1 MTISSAVNKIA
12 YTANGTSKDF
22 TVPFYFIY
30 KSDLKVY
37 RMNEN
42 VQELLTLDTDY
53 TVTGAPELSDGS
65 IYKNGGTVVMTAMPA
80 AGTQFIILRE
90 VPLTQEADYQEGST
104 FPAALHELALDKL
117 TMAVQQLKEKS
128 DRAVTVDMFSE
139 ADPSELVNE
148 IEALYGVKDEV
159 ITAAGNI
166 DSIVTAA
173 ENIDAIVDAPDQAM
187 AAAQSATVAEQAENN
202 TLSYKN
208 EASSAAQ
215 QAVASSESA
224 SNYAQSA
231 SESAQL
237 AISALSL
244 QVGDIGIAINVD
256 ETTWL
261 RRKLNGQVID
271 INANTQAFYNY
282 LIGLQT
288 TNPSSFA
295 TESEWQSE
303 LAASKNNVCYKY
315 VIDEEAQTIRLP
327 KFPDYVT
334 VGSDSSTAVVGN
346 GMSLGITNGTNNY
359 GLQTGS
365 STYVGFAQTKL
376 SLYGTNVGTAG
387 GTPDGSG
394 QIAVGITTDPTKS
407 GVIAQSNVD
416 ELKVVYFIQINTG
429 SETTSDITNEQ
440 ELNNPFFFGQSM
452 YSDNAPYNASWL
464 ASNGQYNVS
473 NLYHDFWIQLTGV
486 ELNTS
491 LNVGDTIEIGDKTYV
506 KRGLPVKLSTDTYD
520 DYDFVINQSNQT
532 FRLPLLNGE
541 EDIPDWNNAQNI
553 STNVPFTAPSDGWI
567 YGAGVTATGD
577 AEYILNDVL
586 VGLARGTSSWA
597 SNGTVAVRVKKGD
610 VFSSNASFQG
620 YGLHFIPA
628 VGNGTLYYYVG
639 ETVQNANLI
648 DAGRIA
654 DAVANVIPNNSE
666 VIAGYAM
673 PSNQYVNLTLEAS
686 GTTYTAPADGDICF
700 EQNVPGGATYYIQLT
715 ANGFTQTRYNAN
727 NASMRL
733 DLSRRMKKGTK
744 FLIVYSGGT
753 NILFRFIY
761 AEGSK

>member
-244 QVGDIGIAINVD
+244 QVGDIGIAISVD

-288 TNPSSFA
+288 TNPSLFA
-295 TESEWQSE
+295 TESEWQAEKTS
-303 LAASKNNVCYKY
+303 SKLGQCGKF
-315 VIDEEAQTIRLP
+315 VIDTEAQTIRLP
-327 KFPDYVT
+327 AIANINGLLASGLAGNLINESLPNITGSTGISVPNNTSVAGAFKAGVSKT
-334 VGSDSSTAVVGN
+334 VA
-346 GMSLGITNGTNNY
+346 SLGT
-359 GLQTGS
+359 QTTALVLDFDASEWS
-365 STYVGFAQTKL
+365 STYQNDAPVQQEAV
-376 SLYGTNVGTAG
+376 LY
-387 GTPDGSG
+387 PF
-394 QIAVGITTDPTKS
+394 
-407 GVIAQSNVD
+407 
-416 ELKVVYFIQINTG
+416 FIQINTG

-440 ELNNPFFFGQSM
+440 ELNNPFSFGDSK
-452 YSDNAPYNASWL
+452 YTTIELNNLSWL
-464 ASNGQYNVS
+464 RSQGQWNPKTTYPDYYDWVLTNANSNVD
-473 NLYHDFWIQLTGV
+473 LF
-486 ELNTS
+486 
-491 LNVGDTIEIGDKTYV
+491 
-506 KRGLPVKLSTDTYD
+506 KLSTETYD
-520 DYDFVINQSNQT
+520 DYDWVVNTDNET
-532 FRLPLLNGE
+532 FRLPVKTKQAPIQSGDISVFGNGMSLG
-541 EDIPDWNNAQNI
+541 I
-553 STNVPFTAPSDGWI
+553 TNGTYNYGTQTGSGGYLGFFQAKSSL
-567 YGAGVTATGD
+567 YGAT
-577 AEYILNDVL
+577 
-586 VGLARGTSSWA
+586 
-597 SNGTVAVRVKKGD
+597 NGTTGGTPDGSGQIAVGITTDPTKSGIKAIVEE
-610 VFSSNASFQG
+610 QT
-620 YGLHFIPA
+620 GLH
-628 VGNGTLYYYVG
+628 LYFYVG

-673 PSNQYVNLTLEAS
+673 PSDQYIDLTLEAS

-700 EQNVPGGATYYIQLT
+700 EQNVPGGATYYIQLI
-715 ANGFTQTRYNAN
+715 ANGFTQTSYNAN

>member
-1 MTISSAVNKIA
+1 MTVENQVNK
-12 YTANGTSKDF
+12 TEPQVMGTTVDYPFTF
-22 TVPFYFIY
+22 TVLTKDPTEDIARQAI
-30 KSDLKVY
+30 KVIVSDGIT
-37 RMNEN
+37 
-42 VQELLTLDTDY
+42 QTQLTYGTDY
-53 TVTGAPELSDGS
+53 SVTLN
-65 IYKNGGTVVMTAMPA
+65 KNGIGGTVTVTDKR
-80 AGTQFIILRE
+80 TSDYSLIVYRE
-90 VPLTQEADYQEGST
+90 YDFKQESDYQNYNA
-104 FPAALHELALDKL
+104 FPADTMEQNLDKL
-117 TMAVQQLKEKS
+117 TMIAQQLKEKS

-237 AISALSL
+237 AVSALSL
-244 QVGDIGIAINVD
+244 QVGDIGIAISVD

-282 LIGLQT
+282 LIGSQT
-288 TNPSSFA
+288 TNPSLFA

-315 VIDEEAQTIRLP
+315 VIDEESQTIRLP

-334 VGSDSSTAVVGN
+334 VGSDSSMAVVGN

-365 STYVGFAQTKL
+365 GTYVGFAQTKL

-407 GVIAQSNVD
+407 GAIAQSNVD
-416 ELKVVYFIQINTG
+416 ELQVVYFIQINTG

-440 ELNNPFFFGQSM
+440 ELNNPFNFGDSK
-452 YSDNAPYNASWL
+452 YTTIELNNISWL
-464 ASNGQYNVS
+464 RSQGQWNPKTTYPDYYNWVLTNANSNVD
-473 NLYHDFWIQLTGV
+473 LF
-486 ELNTS
+486 
-491 LNVGDTIEIGDKTYV
+491 
-506 KRGLPVKLSTDTYD
+506 KLSTETYT
-520 DYDFVINQSNQT
+520 DYDWVVNIAAET
-532 FRLPLLNGE
+532 FRLPLLNRE

-553 STNVPFTAPSDGWI
+553 STNVPFTAPCNGWL
-567 YGAGVTATGD
+567 YGAGTATGGD
-577 AEYILNDVL
+577 SEYILNDVL

-648 DAGRIA
+648 DAGRIS
-654 DAVANVIPNNSE
+654 DAVANVIPNNSNA
-666 VIAGYAM
+666 IAGYAM
-673 PSNQYVNLTLEAS
+673 PSDQYIDLTLEAS